1 MAPGLAADR
10 AIVGRA
16 PRPSRLAEYTS
27 TDANTAAID
36 ARRGGRHNGRRRT
49 GYPTAPRGV
58 FAMSSPAPPQVVRTK
73 IVATI
78 GPATQAEEAIRSL
91 VSAGVD
97 VFRLNMAHGSIE
109 QHQQVFDR
117 VRKVSDA
124 AGRPVGVLVDL
135 AGPKIR
141 LGELPGGQV
150 TCVEGGEFS
159 FIRGT
164 AANADGF
171 TVTYAPLIDELA
183 VGDSVMLADG
193 TVSLVV
199 EERLPD
205 RVRCRV
211 VQGGVVRSRQGVN
224 LPGVKLSVAAMSAD
238 DWRHA
243 EWAAAV
249 GADFVS
255 LSFVRSPVEVRLLKE
270 LLRTRGSRARVVAK
284 IEKREAIDDLDAI
297 VEAADVVMVARGD
310 LGVEIDVATVPMV
323 QKQIIRTCQRY
334 QKPVIVATQMLDS
347 MQHARRP
354 TRAEA
359 TDVANA
365 ILDGADACM
374 LSGETAI
381 GDHPHLVVAM
391 MRRIAEATERQYLAD
406 RWQYLEGRF
415 GRDRSG
421 AAVAAVEFPPP
432 PEKLADGLH
441 PITQAVVDGAG
452 RIAAELDA
460 RLVVVASKTGVA
472 AIARSKRRGAVPTVG
487 LSDSPET
494 LRQMALYWGVTPL
507 AVTAG
512 ADPSGLLEQVCA
524 WGLREGRLR
533 RGDRIILVAGTG
545 FGAGGHNMALVHEV

>member
-1 MAPGLAADR
+1 
-10 AIVGRA
+10 
-16 PRPSRLAEYTS
+16 
-27 TDANTAAID
+27 
-36 ARRGGRHNGRRRT
+36 
-49 GYPTAPRGV
+49 
-58 FAMSSPAPPQVVRTK
+58 MSSPAPPSVVRTK

-78 GPATQAEEAIRSL
+78 GPATHAEEAIRSL
-91 VSAGVD
+91 LAAGVD
-97 VFRLNMAHGSIE
+97 VFRLNMAHGSTAE
-109 QHQQVFDR
+109 HQETLDR
-117 VRKVSDA
+117 VRRVSAA
-124 AGRPVGVLVDL
+124 AGRHVGVLVDL

-141 LGELPGGQV
+141 LGELPGGHV
-150 TCVEGGEFS
+150 NCVEGEEVS
-159 FIRGT
+159 FVSGT
-164 AANADGF
+164 VAGPGTF
-171 TVTYAPLIDELA
+171 TVTYATLIDELA
-183 VGDSVMLADG
+183 VGDAVMLADG

-205 RVRCRV
+205 RARCRV

-224 LPGVKLSVAAMSAD
+224 LPGVKLSVAAMSPD

-243 EWAAAV
+243 EWAAGA

-255 LSFVRSPVEVRLLKE
+255 LSFVRSPVEVQLLKE

-323 QKQIIRTCQRY
+323 QKQIIRTCQRH

-421 AAVAAVEFPPP
+421 AAVAAVEFPPA
-432 PEKLADGLH
+432 PEKLVDGLH

-460 RLVVVASKTGVA
+460 RLVVVASKSGIA

-487 LSDSPET
+487 LSDSLET

-507 AVTAG
+507 AVALGSDT
-512 ADPSGLLEQVCA
+512 SGLLDQVCG

-533 RGDRIILVAGTG
+533 RGDRIILVAGAG